1 MSYRLACCSG
11 FLSALRTVYH
21 FPDGWGNHENS
32 STEYTKPPPL
42 IPTPRHLFA
51 YVTWRA
57 IIPHDGYGATVGRD
71 KRGCGR
77 SSFALGE
84 TAEPRELR
92 RRRFVGRMHKA
103 FVRRDAELDMADFP
117 RLGVCLDHPARHRV
131 AWPFVRRDRLRH
143 EHVKRA
149 VLDIRRLNL
158 QINCF
163 LVQLAN
169 RLSFLLAPHAE

>member
-1 MSYRLACCSG
+1 MKVFELLPRPLG
-11 FLSALRTVYH
+11 NIFRKLTH
-21 FPDGWGNHENS
+21 FTCNSPENS

-84 TAEPRELR
+84 TAEQRELR
-92 RRRFVGRMHKA
+92 RRRFVGWMLKA

-117 RLGVCLDHPARHRV
+117 RLGIRLDHPARHRV
-131 AWPFVRRDRLRH
+131 AERFMPV
-143 EHVKRA
+143 
-149 VLDIRRLNL
+149 I
-158 QINCF
+158 
-163 LVQLAN
+163 
-169 RLSFLLAPHAE
+169 